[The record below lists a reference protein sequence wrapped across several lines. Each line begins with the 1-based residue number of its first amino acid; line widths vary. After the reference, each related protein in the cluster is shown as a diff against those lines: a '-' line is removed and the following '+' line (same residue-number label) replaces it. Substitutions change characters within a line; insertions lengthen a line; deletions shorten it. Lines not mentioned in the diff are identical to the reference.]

1 MIRAALLAAAPIA
14 AACARTVDTNGS
26 AGSRAYQ
33 QCYSCH
39 SLEQGKNDL
48 TGPTLYAVIGRKV
61 AAEPGYAY
69 SPALRAFA
77 VSEPV
82 WTRDLVDRFAAD
94 PELLVP
100 GTSMAY
106 HGMDDPA
113 ERAALLDH
121 LGQTS
126 FSADNLP

>member
-14 AACARTVDTNGS
+14 AACATTTDTDSS

-39 SLEQGKNDL
+39 SLAQGENDL
-48 TGPTLYAVIGRKV
+48 TGPTLYAVIGRNV
-61 AAEPGYAY
+61 AAEPDYDY

-77 VSEPV
+77 VREPV

-94 PELLVP
+94 PEMLVP

-106 HGMDDPA
+106 HGMSNPD

-126 FSADNLP
+126 LSADNLP